1 MSKRMVT
8 TIRPDAEY
16 LYQRAMNGQGK
27 DSPDTVL
34 EYFDRALAID
44 PGYVTAL
51 NEKANFLDQIGKL
64 DEALTCYDRALVIDP
79 GSAEAWFNKGLTL
92 KKLGNEKDAET
103 CINRGIELAVG

>member
-1 MSKRMVT
+1 MSERKVT
-8 TIRPDAEY
+8 TIQHDAEY

-27 DSPDTVL
+27 DAPEKVL
-34 EYFDRALAID
+34 EYFDRAIATD
-44 PGYVTAL
+44 PGYVTAI

-64 DEALTCYDRALVIDP
+64 DEALSCYDRALVIDP

-92 KKLGNEKDAET
+92 KKLGEEKDAEA